1 MNGKTE
7 MGIPSIRMKGRE
19 KRKKKKKKKKKKK
32 ERERNLKGSEKEEY
46 GSIM

>member
-1 MNGKTE
+1 MAGK
-7 MGIPSIRMKGRE
+7 IRER
-19 KRKKKKKKKKKKK
+19 KKKKKK